1 MKRPKWLKNLLA
13 GSPAQPKE
21 KAADLKRI
29 YKDKAGNIYYKF
41 RDDRQLSAHR
51 TRVGEIT
58 AIEAEMC
65 ISSEE
70 GIKLTN
76 GIITDLENWTKSQ
89 KSTGF
94 GDAMAKL
101 VELRRRFELLA
112 EEDTLLKLAS
122 VYFMMNDEDPQHY
135 LPSEQQK
142 KHDAWDIDSEA
153 KDFFLCRAAEV
164 TRFYGTTSDKDIL
177 MYLKKNQP
185 ELKKAAQFLKKSGL
199 SNT

>member
-1 MKRPKWLKNLLA
+1 
-13 GSPAQPKE
+13 
-21 KAADLKRI
+21 
-29 YKDKAGNIYYKF
+29 
-41 RDDRQLSAHR
+41 
-51 TRVGEIT
+51 
-58 AIEAEMC
+58 MC